1 MEQDLNAAVEDF
13 RRRLGD
19 EAEEVERLV
28 HAVQELDEQAEADAD
43 GEAPRSLRTAR
54 AELERARRV
63 LDQTQRDYARFRL
76 REGLGADPDHLGD
89 DRFNEELLA
98 LSAGRLTRRESHPPG
113 EGRIGFAAFRELML
127 ADLGL
132 DQLAENQQAERQGV
146 TESELHEDAT
156 TAAILRHWA
165 ARLQADPFVSGLLA
179 RAAEAASRFSDRLA
193 AFTRKLDNLRINY
206 EIKQRKVDQLTFAT
220 DGGRPAIRAENFWEN
235 IAEQFADDARAC
247 LAAFYSLEEARDE
260 VREARRELNAALR
273 EFLALFIPRYV
284 TFASRQSKARRRRLR
299 LPRLRA
305 GRLCAYL
312 LREVETTDFLLPRG
326 GGMEVAVPRIPR
338 HLVPFRRMKA
348 FRDYKKSLE
357 RTALSNAPTVAEGSQ

>member
-1 MEQDLNAAVEDF
+1 MEQDLNATVEDF

-19 EAEEVERLV
+19 QAEEVERLE
-28 HAVQELDEQAEADAD
+28 HAVEELGEQAEADAD

-54 AELERARRV
+54 AELGQAQSL
-63 LDQTQRDYARFRL
+63 LDRTLRDYARFRL
-76 REGLGADPDHLGD
+76 REGLGADPDHLD
-89 DRFNEELLA
+89 DECFGVELLA
-98 LSAGRLTRRESHPPG
+98 LSAGRLTRREPHSPS

-132 DQLAENQQAERQGV
+132 DQLAANEQAERRGIS
-146 TESELHEDAT
+146 ESELHEDAT

-165 ARLQADPFVSGLLA
+165 ARLQADPFVSSLLA

-220 DGGRPAIRAENFWEN
+220 DGGRPAIRADNFWEN
-235 IAEQFADDARAC
+235 IADQFADDARGC
-247 LAAFYSLEEARDE
+247 LAAFYSLEQARDE
-260 VREARRELNAALR
+260 VRDARRELNAALR

-284 TFASRQSKARRRRLR
+284 TYVSRQSKARRRRLR
-299 LPRLRA
+299 LPRFRA

-312 LREVETTDFLLPRG
+312 LREVEMTDFLLPRG
-326 GGMEVAVPRIPR
+326 GGMEVAVPRMPR
-338 HLVPFRRMKA
+338 HLAPFRRMKA